1 MAVDF
6 PGGGVDDG
14 VLPSG
19 AHTRILP
26 LAVMIARAAN
36 GEPAFDLI
44 EPGGA
49 GRGEVEMNIE
59 MNIVVVGA
67 PAIALGRMGVAVV
80 G

>member
-1 MAVDF
+1 
-6 PGGGVDDG
+6 
-14 VLPSG
+14 
-19 AHTRILP
+19 
-26 LAVMIARAAN
+26 MIARAAN